1 MKKGFNTKCI
11 HGSYLPK
18 SGEPQVMPMVQ
29 STTYRYYD
37 NDEVAAL
44 FDLESSG
51 SFYSRLGNP
60 TVDNL
65 EAHIALLEGG
75 TGAICTSS
83 GQAAN
88 LICMLNIAK
97 AGDHIIS
104 SNSIYGGTFN
114 LFSVTLK
121 KMGIDVEFVDQ
132 DLEFEELKKY
142 VKPNTKAIFAETLAN
157 PKLSVLDIEKFK
169 KLSEFAGVLL
179 IVDNTLATPALL
191 NPIEYGADIVT
202 HSTTKYIDGH
212 GNCVGGCVVEAGTF
226 DYSSGKYPEFIE
238 PDDSYHGIVFYEKFG
253 DKAFTAKLRA
263 QMLRDLG
270 TTMSPMNA
278 FLTDNGLKTLA
289 LRMERHSQ
297 NALELAKFLNNH
309 DKVSYVTYPGL
320 SGDKYYE
327 LSKKYMKKGQ
337 SGVLSFGIKGGYDA
351 GVKLIKNLKLTS
363 LVVHVGD
370 INTSTLHP
378 ASSTHRQLSE
388 DELKAAG
395 IGLELIR
402 VSVGLCDVED
412 IIEDFDN
419 AFKCI

>member
-11 HGSYLPK
+11 HGNYLPK
-18 SGEPQVMPMVQ
+18 SGEPQVMPIVQ

-44 FDLESSG
+44 FDLESLG

-132 DLEFEELKKY
+132 DLELEELKKY
-142 VKPNTKAIFAETLAN
+142 VKPNTKVVFAETLAN

-253 DKAFTAKLRA
+253 DKAFTVKLRA

-297 NALELAKFLNNH
+297 NAIKLAEFLNDH
-309 DKVSYVTYPGL
+309 DKISYVTYPGL

-395 IGLELIR
+395 IGPELIR
-402 VSVGLCDVED
+402 VSVGLCDIED
-412 IIEDFDN
+412 IIEDFEN
-419 AFKCI
+419 ALKCI

>member
-11 HGSYLPK
+11 HGNYLPK
-18 SGEPQVMPMVQ
+18 SGEPQVMPIVQ

-37 NDEVAAL
+37 NNEVAAL
-44 FDLESSG
+44 FDLESLG

-132 DLEFEELKKY
+132 DLELEELKKY
-142 VKPNTKAIFAETLAN
+142 VKPNTKAVFAETLAN

-253 DKAFTAKLRA
+253 DKAFTVKLRA

-297 NALELAKFLNNH
+297 NAIKLAEFLNDH
-309 DKVSYVTYPGL
+309 DKISYVTYPGL

-395 IGLELIR
+395 IGPELIR
-402 VSVGLCDVED
+402 VSVGLCDIED
-412 IIEDFDN
+412 IIEDFEN
-419 AFKCI
+419 ALKCI

>member
-97 AGDHIIS
+97 TGDHIIS
-104 SNSIYGGTFN
+104 SNSIYGGTFH

-132 DLEFEELKKY
+132 DLEFEELKRY

-202 HSTTKYIDGH
+202 PSTPKYIDGH

-253 DKAFTAKLRA
+253 DKAFTVKLRA

-289 LRMERHSQ
+289 LRMERHSK

-309 DKVSYVTYPGL
+309 DKVSDVTYPGP
-320 SGDKYYE
+320 SGDKY
-327 LSKKYMKKGQ
+327 
-337 SGVLSFGIKGGYDA
+337 
-351 GVKLIKNLKLTS
+351 
-363 LVVHVGD
+363 
-370 INTSTLHP
+370 
-378 ASSTHRQLSE
+378 
-388 DELKAAG
+388 
-395 IGLELIR
+395 
-402 VSVGLCDVED
+402 
-412 IIEDFDN
+412 
-419 AFKCI
+419 

>member
-97 AGDHIIS
+97 TGDHIIS

-132 DLEFEELKKY
+132 DLEFEELKRY

-253 DKAFTAKLRA
+253 DKAFTVKLRA

-402 VSVGLCDVED
+402 VSVGLCDIED

>member
-18 SGEPQVMPMVQ
+18 SGEPQVMPIVQ

-44 FDLESSG
+44 FDLESLG

-132 DLEFEELKKY
+132 DLELEELKKY
-142 VKPNTKAIFAETLAN
+142 VKPNTKAVFAETLAN

-253 DKAFTAKLRA
+253 DKAFTVKLRA

-378 ASSTHRQLSE
+378 ASSTHRQLPE

-402 VSVGLCDVED
+402 VSVGLCDIED

>member
-97 AGDHIIS
+97 TGDHIIS

-253 DKAFTAKLRA
+253 DKAFTIKLRA

>member
-114 LFSVTLK
+114 IFSVTLK
-121 KMGIDVEFVDQ
+121 KMGVDVEFVDQ
-132 DLEFEELKKY
+132 DLELEELKKY

-253 DKAFTAKLRA
+253 DKAFTVKLRA

-402 VSVGLCDVED
+402 VSVGLCDIED

>member
-121 KMGIDVEFVDQ
+121 KMGVDVEFVDQ
-132 DLEFEELKKY
+132 DLELEELKKY

-253 DKAFTAKLRA
+253 DKAFTVKLRA

-402 VSVGLCDVED
+402 VSVGLCDIED

>member
-18 SGEPQVMPMVQ
+18 SGEPQVMPLVQ

-88 LICMLNIAK
+88 LICLLNIAK

-132 DLEFEELKKY
+132 DLELDELKKY
-142 VKPNTKAIFAETLAN
+142 VKPNTKAVFAETLAN

-169 KLSEFAGVLL
+169 KLSEFAKVLL

-253 DKAFTAKLRA
+253 DKAFTVKLRA

-388 DELKAAG
+388 EELKAAG
-395 IGLELIR
+395 IGSELIR
-402 VSVGLCDVED
+402 VSVGLCDIED

>member
-97 AGDHIIS
+97 TGDHIIS

-121 KMGIDVEFVDQ
+121 KMGVDVEFVDQ

-253 DKAFTAKLRA
+253 DKAFTVKLRA

-395 IGLELIR
+395 IGFELIR
-402 VSVGLCDVED
+402 VSVGLCDIED

>member
-121 KMGIDVEFVDQ
+121 KMGVDVEFVDQ
-132 DLEFEELKKY
+132 DLELEELKKY

-226 DYSSGKYPEFIE
+226 DYSSGKYPEFVE

-253 DKAFTAKLRA
+253 DKAFTVKLRA

-402 VSVGLCDVED
+402 VSVGLCDIED

>member
-1 MKKGFNTKCI
+1 MKKGFNTMCI

-97 AGDHIIS
+97 TGDHIIS

-253 DKAFTAKLRA
+253 DKAFTVKLRA

-297 NALELAKFLNNH
+297 NALELAEFLNNH

-402 VSVGLCDVED
+402 VSVGLCDIED

>member
-97 AGDHIIS
+97 TGDHIIS

-253 DKAFTAKLRA
+253 DKAFTVKLRA

-297 NALELAKFLNNH
+297 NAIKLAEFLNDH

-402 VSVGLCDVED
+402 VSVGLCDIED
-412 IIEDFDN
+412 IIEDFEN
-419 AFKCI
+419 ALKCI

>member
-97 AGDHIIS
+97 TGDHIIS

-226 DYSSGKYPEFIE
+226 DYSSGKYPEFVE

-253 DKAFTAKLRA
+253 DKAFTVKLRA